1 MKPDISQG
9 LTPID
14 KSLLAYVAGYSGK
27 AKRTDTIMLAAW
39 YDTGVQDRQAGKAQ
53 RFGNALRNGSETITT
68 RTTP

>member
-27 AKRTDTIMLAAW
+27 AKRTNTIMLCAW
-39 YDTGVQDRQAGKAQ
+39 YDTGVQDKQRGREQ
-53 RFGNALRNGSETITT
+53 RFMTCR
-68 RTTP
+68 P